1 MLVARK
7 EYSFNLEPEQN
18 PNKKK
23 VTKTN
28 KRKAVINKKM
38 YLGIIFIIFVSS
50 LFILSRYASITETRY
65 EITKMQGQVR
75 ELELEKTDLVTSLEG
90 MKNSAIISEK
100 AQTSLGMVYPE
111 PEQIVYIS
119 VNDVNEITQ
128 DDTSLAQRIRE
139 IFSIFSSI
147 L

>member
-23 VTKTN
+23 LTKTN

-50 LFILSRYASITETRY
+50 LFILSRYESITETRY

-119 VNDVNEITQ
+119 VNNVNEVTQ

-139 IFSIFSSI
+139 IFSIFSNI